1 MNAIALTALYLILAR
16 LAAELGLSL
25 LNARHVRRNS
35 DRISEDLKDMLD
47 PQTRARAVAYAL
59 AKAKFGRV
67 EDLWRSGIVVLLLFS
82 GALPL
87 GFHAWSD
94 ALGHTAWSHAG
105 FLLSAAWVTALTAL
119 PMDWHAQFR
128 LEQRFG
134 FNTTTQRTWWLDQAK
149 NTLLLVLLGFPLLA
163 VILHLVHRGGPGW
176 WFWAWLTFIAFQG
189 VLSLLAPVF
198 LLPLF
203 NRLTPLPEGSLR
215 DRLFRLAQHAGFHA
229 RDIFVMDGS
238 KRSRHSNAFFTG
250 VGRFRRI
257 VLFDTLIE
265 QLTEPEL
272 EAVLAHEVGHY
283 RRRHVLKILAVSAAG
298 TLVGFRVVAWLADLP
313 PFAQAFGFAA
323 GEATPTLLLAAL
335 LGGTVSFWLT
345 PLWNLFSRRYE
356 FEADRF
362 AAQALG
368 DPEPMVRALRKLDRE
383 NLSNPAP
390 HPFYSAFYYS
400 HPTSPEREHALRK
413 DLVQQ
418 QVNHHPGGAH
428 VDPDRPGPPRQAP
441 M

>member
-1 MNAIALTALYLILAR
+1 MNAIALTALSLILAR

-25 LNARHVRRNS
+25 LNERHVRRNS
-35 DRISEDLKDMLD
+35 DRVSDDLQDVLD
-47 PQTRARAVAYAL
+47 PQTRARAVAYTL
-59 AKAKFGRV
+59 AKAKFGRI
-67 EDLWRSGIVVLLLFS
+67 EDLWRTGVIVLLLFS
-82 GALPL
+82 GVLPL
-87 GFHAWSD
+87 AFHTWTD
-94 ALGHTAWSHAG
+94 TLGHTTWSHAG
-105 FLLSAAWVTALTAL
+105 FLLSAAWAASLTAL
-119 PMDWHAQFR
+119 PVDWHAQFH

-134 FNTTTQRTWWLDQAK
+134 FNTTTQRTWWLDHGK
-149 NTLLLVLLGFPLLA
+149 NTFLLVLLGFPLFA
-163 VILHLVHRGGPGW
+163 VILLLVDRVGHGW
-176 WFWAWLTFIAFQG
+176 WFWAWLTLITFQA
-189 VLSLLAPVF
+189 VLFLLAPVF

-203 NRLTPLPEGSLR
+203 NKLTPLPEGSLR
-215 DRLFRLAQHAGFHA
+215 NRLFRLAQNTGFHA

-250 VGRFRRI
+250 MGRFRRI
-257 VLFDTLIE
+257 VLFDTLIQ

-283 RRRHVLKILAVSAAG
+283 RRRHILKILAVSVVG

-313 PFAQAFGFAA
+313 LFAQAFGFAA
-323 GEATPTLLLAAL
+323 GGVTPTLLLTAL
-335 LGGTVSFWLT
+335 LGGTISFWLT

-368 DPEPMVRALRKLDRE
+368 DPEPMVWALRKLDRE

-390 HPFYSAFYYS
+390 HPCYSAFYYS
-400 HPTSPEREHALRK
+400 HPTRPERERALRK
-413 DLVQQ
+413 DLIQQ
-418 QVNHHPGGAH
+418 QIDQHSSNRD
-428 VDPDRPGPPRQAP
+428 VDPDRPGPARQAS